1 MKKITALLLSLS
13 VILSVS
19 LCGCNNDNPDP
30 EQTTELITQP
40 EPTPFP
46 IIINDVEIKDKPEK
60 VVCLSPAL
68 AEIMYEM
75 GYSDLLVGRSSYCDY
90 PPQITAI
97 KEVGGTTKPDID
109 AIIQL
114 QPDLVLSSAPIASK
128 DIFNMQQSGIAT
140 VVIPAPTTL
149 DGFSSIYKA
158 MGLIFEGMFTGTEK
172 GESIYADIS
181 QALGNTDNLNVG
193 KFVYITENMTAAGG
207 NTFESAIL
215 SCFGTNLAAQ
225 AEDYAFDLE
234 YLTENQPDVIFVN
247 SIYKKEDLEANE
259 IFAELEA
266 LANDKIVFIDNSYLE
281 RPTRRII
288 ELTDK
293 IKASANYTVS

>member
-1 MKKITALLLSLS
+1 MKKITALLLLISILLSL
-13 VILSVS
+13 S
-19 LCGCNNDNPDP
+19 LCGCNNEDSNPD
-30 EQTTELITQP
+30 QTTEYVTLP

-46 IIINDVEIKDKPEK
+46 VIINDAEIKEKPEK

-75 GYSDLLVGRSSYCDY
+75 GYSSLLIGRSSYCNY
-90 PPQITAI
+90 PTEIIAV
-97 KEVGGTTKPDID
+97 KEVGGTAKPDID

-128 DIFNMQQSGIAT
+128 DIFTMEQAGITT

-149 DGFSSIYKA
+149 DGFASIYKA

-181 QALGNTDNLNVG
+181 QALGNTENTNVG

-207 NTFESAIL
+207 NTFESAVL
-215 SCFGTNLAAQ
+215 SCFGTNLAANS
-225 AEDYAFDLE
+225 EDYTFDLDS
-234 YLTENQPDVIFVN
+234 LKENQPDIIFVN
-247 SIYKKEDLEANE
+247 SIYKKEDLAESE
-259 IFAELEA
+259 VFAELDA
-266 LANDKIVFIDNSYLE
+266 VLNDKLVFIDNSYLE

-288 ELTDK
+288 ELTNK
-293 IKASANYTVS
+293 IKANSN